1 MGCHALRQG
10 IFTTQGSNPGV
21 PHCRQIL
28 YHLSHWGSP
37 RTLEWVAYPFSR
49 GSSRPRNRTRVSCIA
64 GGFFTSRATRAALPY
79 GIIQLNTSGEGCIKT
94 FGDDY
99 RMMVMTTIIIVSM
112 TFGPLAMCQ
121 TVCYLTPM
129 SSHLYVLAQLHVTLC
144 DPTDCSPPGSSVHG
158 ILQAR
163 RLEWVAI
170 SSSRGSSQPRN
181 QTHISCFGRW
191 ILYHCTT
198 SHPVLTKTL

>member
-1 MGCHALRQG
+1 MPCPPPGDL
-10 IFTTQGSNPGV
+10 FNPGIKSRCPTLQADSLPSKPPGKPKNTGV
-21 PHCRQIL
+21 GSLSLLQGLFPTQESNQGLLHCRWFL
-28 YHLSHWGSP
+28 
-37 RTLEWVAYPFSR
+37 
-49 GSSRPRNRTRVSCIA
+49 
-64 GGFFTSRATRAALPY
+64 TSGATRAALPY

-112 TFGPLAMCQ
+112 TFRPLAMCQ
-121 TVCYLTPM
+121 TVSYLTPM

-170 SSSRGSSQPRN
+170 SSSRGSSQPRD